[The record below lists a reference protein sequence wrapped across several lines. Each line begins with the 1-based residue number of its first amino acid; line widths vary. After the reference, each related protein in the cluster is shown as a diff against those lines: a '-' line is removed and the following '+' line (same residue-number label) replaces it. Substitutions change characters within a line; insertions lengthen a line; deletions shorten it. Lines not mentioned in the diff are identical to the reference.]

1 MKKDGMRQALL
12 YLRDCFMQFEHSGTC
27 RGGRGG
33 RELPYPPKAICNMAT
48 SLKNQLAKHSTD
60 NLPSLLIYKKKIL
73 LIIYIEF
80 IEICVG
86 PVSIMEQLFL
96 FVFRLALL
104 GNSVY

>member
-12 YLRDCFMQFEHSGTC
+12 YLRDCFMQFEHTGTC

-33 RELPYPPKAICNMAT
+33 RELPYPPKAICRMAT
-48 SLKNQLAKHSTD
+48 SLKNQLAKHSID
-60 NLPSLLIYKKKIL
+60 NLPSLLIYQKNP
-73 LIIYIEF
+73 LIIYIKF
-80 IEICVG
+80 IEICIG
-86 PVSIMEQLFL
+86 PVSIVEQPFL